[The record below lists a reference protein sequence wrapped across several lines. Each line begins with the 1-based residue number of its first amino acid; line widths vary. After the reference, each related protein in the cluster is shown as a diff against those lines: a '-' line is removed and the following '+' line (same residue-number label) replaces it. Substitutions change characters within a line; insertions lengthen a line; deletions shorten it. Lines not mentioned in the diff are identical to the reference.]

1 MAAVKALVP
10 VEEYPDTVYEPD
22 CDYFDGELV
31 VGTWETGLGLP
42 ARKGFMKFAME
53 C

>member
-1 MAAVKALVP
+1 MAAVKALVS

-31 VGTWETGLGLP
+31 DRNVGDGLGFTG
-42 ARKGFMKFAME
+42 AKGFMKFAME